1 MAEAFIDVIVQLA
14 FVSQRVGKTIPQVS
28 LFAFFIGFSL
38 ATGSLAE
45 TAAVA
50 PKKTIVFLGD
60 SITAGYGLAKGDA
73 YPALIQKKIEEAGL
87 PYEVE
92 NAGLSGDTTAGALR
106 RIDWLLQRPIHV
118 LVIELGGNDGLRG
131 LPPGVTEANLQ
142 SIIDKV
148 RARSPLTRIM
158 IAGMRIPPNLGA
170 DYTGR
175 VRAGLLRS
183 GDEEWSSARPVS
195 ARGCWRQSRS
205 QPAGSNP
212 SDCRRAEDH
221 RRDGVEEVAAIVAD
235 EMNCWRMRAP
245 SRSM

>member
-1 MAEAFIDVIVQLA
+1 MAEAFIDVNVQLA

-131 LPPGVTEANLQ
+131 LPP
-142 SIIDKV
+142 
-148 RARSPLTRIM
+148 
-158 IAGMRIPPNLGA
+158 NLGA
-170 DYTGR
+170 DYTGEFEQVFSELATKNGAVLVPFLLEGVGGDR
-175 VRAGLLRS
+175 GLNQPDQIHPTAAGQKIIAETVWKRLLDS
-183 GDEEWSSARPVS
+183 WRPP
-195 ARGCWRQSRS
+195 C
-205 QPAGSNP
+205 
-212 SDCRRAEDH
+212 
-221 RRDGVEEVAAIVAD
+221 
-235 EMNCWRMRAP
+235 
-245 SRSM
+245 

>member
-1 MAEAFIDVIVQLA
+1 M
-14 FVSQRVGKTIPQVS
+14 GKTIPQVS

-45 TAAVA
+45 TAPVA

-131 LPPGVTEANLQ
+131 MPPGVTEANLQ

-158 IAGMRIPPNLGA
+158 IAGMRLPPNLGA
-170 DYTGR
+170 DYTGEFEQ
-175 VRAGLLRS
+175 VFSELATKNGAVLVPFLSRALAATEVSTSRIKSIRLPPGRRS
-183 GDEEWSSARPVS
+183 SPKRCG
-195 ARGCWRQSRS
+195 RGCSHC
-205 QPAGSNP
+205 
-212 SDCRRAEDH
+212 CRRNELLGDA
-221 RRDGVEEVAAIVAD
+221 RFQSFNVEMLE
-235 EMNCWRMRAP
+235 EP
-245 SRSM
+245 S

>member
-1 MAEAFIDVIVQLA
+1 MAEAFIDANVQLA

-131 LPPGVTEANLQ
+131 L
-142 SIIDKV
+142 
-148 RARSPLTRIM
+148 
-158 IAGMRIPPNLGA
+158 
-170 DYTGR
+170 
-175 VRAGLLRS
+175 VRAGLLRA

-195 ARGCWRQSRS
+195 ARGRWRQSRS

-212 SDCRRAEDH
+212 SDCRRAEGH
-221 RRDGVEEVAAIVAD
+221 RRNGVEDVAAIVAD
-235 EMNCWRMRAP
+235 EMNCWAMRAS
-245 SRSM
+245 SRSMSRYSKNPRNE